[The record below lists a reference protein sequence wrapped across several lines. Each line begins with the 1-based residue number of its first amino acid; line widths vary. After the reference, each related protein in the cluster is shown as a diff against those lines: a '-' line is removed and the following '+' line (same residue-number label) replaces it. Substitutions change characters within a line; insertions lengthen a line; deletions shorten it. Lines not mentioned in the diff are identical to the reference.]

1 MADQVTKA
9 AGISSEAAKAKTG
22 KSLDQWFALL
32 DKAGADGWPHK
43 DIAAH
48 LHDSCGCPGWW
59 CQMIAVGYEQARGLR
74 VKNQGCAGDFC
85 ANASKTI
92 AVPVSQLYQ
101 SWSDPEALKRWLPDG
116 AELTVRKANLNK
128 SMRITWIDGRSSVEV
143 YFWIKGPAKS
153 QVAVQHSK
161 LESPTKVAHWKA
173 YWSDALVKL
182 EALLH
187 DTTGPKA
194 VKSVARSTRP
204 AVPTKTT
211 RLPTKTTRVPRKRRT
226 S

>member
-22 KSLDQWFALL
+22 KSLDEWFALL
-32 DKAGADGWPHK
+32 DKVGAADWPHK

-48 LHDSCGCPGWW
+48 LHDKRGCPGWW

-74 VKNQGCAGDFC
+74 VKNQGCAGDFA

-92 AVPVSQLYQ
+92 AVPVARLYK
-101 SWSDPEALKRWLPDG
+101 SWSDVELLARWLPD
-116 AELTVRKANLNK
+116 ATKMTVRKATLNK

-143 YFWIKGPAKS
+143 YFWIKGEAKS

-161 LESPTKVAHWKA
+161 LESPKDVARWKA
-173 YWSDALVKL
+173 YWA
-182 EALLH
+182 EALLKLQALLEGTSDLRVAH
-187 DTTGPKA
+187 
-194 VKSVARSTRP
+194 SVARAARP
-204 AVPTKTT
+204 IRK
-211 RLPTKTTRVPRKRRT
+211 KRRT